1 MKSIKVLDFLENP
14 FLLEKG
20 SRLFWTNCIKTA
32 SIPVEDLKSIFGRS
46 TFDMIQIDKDNF
58 RFVGSTFAQRFD
70 EFYTSNRQNHFFVIV
85 SENEYKTFSKNIMQD
100 YTRNQQLLA
109 AAKYNL

>member
-1 MKSIKVLDFLENP
+1 MESIKVLDYLENP

-85 SENEYKTFSKNIMQD
+85 SENEYKTFSKTIMQD